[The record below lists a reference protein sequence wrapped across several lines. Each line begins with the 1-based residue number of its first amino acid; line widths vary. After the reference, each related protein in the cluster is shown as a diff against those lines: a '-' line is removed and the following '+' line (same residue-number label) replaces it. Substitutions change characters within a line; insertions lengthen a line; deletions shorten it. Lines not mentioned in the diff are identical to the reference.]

1 MERFLTRI
9 FTSLCFMFAVT
20 GILVFAFGIFFEVK
34 YGHVIG
40 RVSLDDTGIATP
52 KNVFAASSAISISV
66 GLIIFFVSLCGWHGA
81 RDGNI
86 CMLKIFKF
94 VLFAVIILYFVLTI
108 LTIVAASSLEMT
120 IMQSVEFMFSTYNSN
135 KEPIDHIQQYGECC
149 GVKSYLDWS
158 KNENWVNT
166 VSQLSL
172 NSSMVLPSSCC
183 VELPKD
189 SEQLCETSSV
199 FYENGCGYKIWFII
213 NDNSKFIKAFGIFF
227 TITLII
233 GIAITNKQ
241 LKKIH
246 DGEMDSI
253 EEIPQNRTP

>member
-172 NSSMVLPSSCC
+172 NSTAQWCCHHLVALNFQKIPNNSAKRRRYFMKMDVDIKSGSLSMTIQNSSKHL
-183 VELPKD
+183 EFSLLLLL
-189 SEQLCETSSV
+189 SLESL
-199 FYENGCGYKIWFII
+199 
-213 NDNSKFIKAFGIFF
+213 
-227 TITLII
+227 
-233 GIAITNKQ
+233 
-241 LKKIH
+241 
-246 DGEMDSI
+246 
-253 EEIPQNRTP
+253 